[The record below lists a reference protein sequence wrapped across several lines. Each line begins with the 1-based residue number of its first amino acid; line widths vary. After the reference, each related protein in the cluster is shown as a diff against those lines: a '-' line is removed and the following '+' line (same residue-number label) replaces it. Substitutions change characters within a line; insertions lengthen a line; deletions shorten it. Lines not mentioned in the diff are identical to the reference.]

1 MFSFRKAAVP
11 LALLAFA
18 GIAPVA
24 QAQAYPT
31 KAVRVVVPV
40 APGGGTDFLARL
52 LALELSERAGQMFV
66 VDNRAGA
73 SGSIGAQLVAGAAA
87 DGYTIM
93 MGYTASHGINPAL
106 SKLSYD
112 PVKNF
117 TQISLVATATNM
129 LVVHPTVAA
138 KNVQDLIALAKRSPG
153 QLRYASAGS
162 GTAPHMS
169 GELFNL
175 MAGTQMIH
183 VPYKGNGPALVDVL
197 GGHIELTF
205 ASLPAGLP
213 HGKSGKLRMLAVTSP
228 KRSGLMPELPTV
240 AESGLPGFDTDQW
253 YGIVAPANLSEAIV
267 SRLHKDI
274 VASVKDNDFVAKAKA
289 QGFEVIGGTP
299 AQFRTHIANEVAK
312 WKDVVKKANIRAD

>member
-1 MFSFRKAAVP
+1 MFPTRKIFVP
-11 LALLAFA
+11 LAALALT
-18 GIAPVA
+18 GIAPLA
-24 QAQAYPT
+24 HAQAYPT

-52 LALELSERAGQMFV
+52 LSLELTERAGHTFV

-73 SGSIGAQLVAGAAA
+73 GGAIGSQLVASAPP
-87 DGYTIM
+87 DGYTLM

-129 LVVHPTVAA
+129 LVVHPSVAVRS
-138 KNVQDLIALAKRSPG
+138 VQELIALAKSKPG
-153 QLRYASAGS
+153 HLRYASAGN

-169 GELFNL
+169 GALFDL
-175 MAGTQMIH
+175 MAGTEMIH

-213 HGKSGKLRMLAVTSP
+213 HGKAGKLRMVAVTSP
-228 KRSGLMPELPTV
+228 KRSTLMPDLPTV
-240 AESGLPGFDTDQW
+240 AESGLPGFNTDQW
-253 YGIVAPANLSEAIV
+253 YGMVAPAALPEPLV
-267 SRLHKDI
+267 TRLHKDI
-274 VASVKDNDFVAKAKA
+274 LSSVQDKDFVEKARG
-289 QGFEVIGGTP
+289 QGFEIVGSTP
-299 AQFRTHIANEVAK
+299 AQFRTHIASEVAK
-312 WKDVVKKANIRAD
+312 WKDVVKKGNIRAD